1 MLPRIALT
9 GIRVIVGVFWL
20 MQLTWKP
27 PPTFGC
33 PNEGFCLWLDR
44 EIQYPVVPLYAEFV
58 RVVVRPNAI
67 AFGWLTTVVETAI
80 GLSLLF
86 GVFTRLGGLLG
97 TLWSLNLLI
106 GLGAQPD
113 EQPWYYISIVLFN
126 FLYFAIGSSR
136 QLSVDSALGMR
147 SWWSR
152 RALEEE

>member
-33 PNEGFCLWLDR
+33 PNAGFCLWLDR
-44 EIQYPVVPLYAEFV
+44 EIQYPLVPLYAEVV
-58 RVVVRPNAI
+58 RVIVRPNAI
-67 AFGWLTTVVETAI
+67 AFGWLTTVVESAI

-97 TLWSLNLLI
+97 ALWSLNLLI

-113 EQPWYYISIVLFN
+113 EQPWYYISIVLFG